1 MAKKALAIDRVVP
14 YTGATDAAPIVIAS
28 LDFSALPNGPWTVSK
43 AVCSLQVR
51 IACGLTTSTDL
62 GTEVWELQLSWNSGA
77 AFEIDRS
84 ECISPN
90 AGSGGKVTFS
100 KTSTTTLNVLY
111 DFDSEALVA
120 ATQFKGV
127 IMADQ

>member
-1 MAKKALAIDRVVP
+1 MASKNLKIDRAVAFN
-14 YTGATDAAPIVIAS
+14 GATDANPTIIAS
-28 LDFSALPNGPWTVSK
+28 LDFSALPLAPWTVSK

-62 GTEVWELQLSWNSGA
+62 GTEVWELQLSWNTGA

-111 DFDSEALVA
+111 DFDSQALVA
-120 ATQFKGV
+120 GV
-127 IMADQ
+127 HFFGNIKAEQ